1 MCLLHN
7 VILTFSRVQINIHF
21 VWSMLYY
28 FKLSVN
34 LSQQQYYKE
43 LYFVHIW
50 RTFLCNISFP
60 HTQCETYLAF
70 CICCAFLRNVSSSH
84 DLPHLIFRTIW
95 KASSAFPSH
104 PLYFVFV
111 AVFSSYQATS
121 HQMKLISYSGQ
132 CKLLHLRCLA
142 PFVGGFASNLMGLIW
157 GGEKN
162 TWILEKA
169 QSWYYQLS
177 VLIII
182 CI

>member
-1 MCLLHN
+1 MLN
-7 VILTFSRVQINIHF
+7 KYEFHF
-21 VWSMLYY
+21 DKLELFGPQYDPHPPTIWLQGVNKYTIPQWLY
-28 FKLSVN
+28 FKTCAYL
-34 LSQQQYYKE
+34 L
-43 LYFVHIW
+43 
-50 RTFLCNISFP
+50 FLFP
-60 HTQCETYLAF
+60 THDEAYLVF
-70 CICCAFLRNVSSSH
+70 RICCAFLRNVSSSH

-95 KASSAFPSH
+95 EASSAFPSH

-162 TWILEKA
+162 TWILENA
-169 QSWYYQLS
+169 QAWYYQLS